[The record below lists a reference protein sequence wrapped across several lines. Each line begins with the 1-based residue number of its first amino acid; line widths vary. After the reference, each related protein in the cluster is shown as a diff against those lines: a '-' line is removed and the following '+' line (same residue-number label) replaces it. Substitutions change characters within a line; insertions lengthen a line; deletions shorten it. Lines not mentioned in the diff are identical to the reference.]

1 MGYFRKTLWGVTWV
15 GAFRALTRF
24 IAFVRT
30 IVLARILSPAQFGIF
45 GIASL
50 TITFLEILMET
61 GINVVLV
68 QKKKGINEY
77 LNTAWVV
84 SILRGCLISLILV
97 VLAPFA
103 SSFFNSPES
112 RNLVYLISL
121 VSLIRGFI
129 NPAIV
134 RFQKELRFGTEF
146 WFRFVVFAVDS
157 GVAVLVSLVTQSSV
171 GIVWGLIAGALLE
184 LVMSFVFVSPR
195 PSLEFNSVKLR
206 EILSKGKWV
215 TGAGFFQFLFRQGD
229 DGVVGRF
236 LGETSLGIYQV
247 AYKICSMPISEV
259 TDVFGRVM
267 FPTYVKLSIDSHR
280 LRQVFI
286 KITVVIVSVATLLGL
301 TLFVFGEDLI
311 KIFLGEQWL
320 PAVPLVRVLSVFGV
334 IQAVTNSMN
343 SLLLALEKQKY
354 ITFVTLVSILGLGVT
369 IVPLTLN
376 YGLTGTVWAPLIG
389 AIVGLPLEIWFV
401 TRALKQKT

>member
-1 MGYFRKTLWGVTWV
+1 M
-15 GAFRALTRF
+15 
-24 IAFVRT
+24 
-30 IVLARILSPAQFGIF
+30 
-45 GIASL
+45 
-50 TITFLEILMET
+50 
-61 GINVVLV
+61 
-68 QKKKGINEY
+68 
-77 LNTAWVV
+77 
-84 SILRGCLISLILV
+84 
-97 VLAPFA
+97 
-103 SSFFNSPES
+103 
-112 RNLVYLISL
+112 
-121 VSLIRGFI
+121 
-129 NPAIV
+129 
-134 RFQKELRFGTEF
+134 
-146 WFRFVVFAVDS
+146 
-157 GVAVLVSLVTQSSV
+157 
-171 GIVWGLIAGALLE
+171 
-184 LVMSFVFVSPR
+184 
-195 PSLEFNSVKLR
+195 
-206 EILSKGKWV
+206 